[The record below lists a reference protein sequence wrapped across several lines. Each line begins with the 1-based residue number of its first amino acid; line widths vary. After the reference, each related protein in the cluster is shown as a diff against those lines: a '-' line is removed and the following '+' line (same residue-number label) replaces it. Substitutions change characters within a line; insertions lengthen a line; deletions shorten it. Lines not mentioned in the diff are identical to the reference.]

1 MPFQIALPIA
11 LRLSGALVFL
21 CVVIVAGALNRA
33 VIIVPLLAGAA
44 TLVQYIAARIAPSP
58 IAQLGAAL
66 NDTTPSVPSL
76 NRLWISFLLGS
87 AGYGVLFIIT
97 VFLSAMFQQTEL
109 ARTLGWTDLW
119 ILLVPS
125 AVALALSI
133 INARISASQVS
144 GMMDNLN
151 SAFGQTNS
159 NASEE
164 PFTVEGEVIKP
175 TDPRHN

>member
-11 LRLSGALVFL
+11 LRLGAALVFL
-21 CVVIVAGALNRA
+21 IAVIVAGAMNRA

-66 NDTTPSVPSL
+66 NATTPSVPSL

-87 AGYGVLFIIT
+87 AGYAVLFIIT

-109 ARTLGWTDLW
+109 ARALGWTDLW

-125 AVALALSI
+125 VTALLLSV
-133 INARISASQVS
+133 INARVSASQVN
-144 GMMDNLN
+144 GMMSNLN
-151 SAFGQTNS
+151 SAFGETS
-159 NASEE
+159 SSSPEE
-164 PFTVEGEVIKP
+164 PFTVDGEVINP
-175 TDPRHN
+175 SDPSHN